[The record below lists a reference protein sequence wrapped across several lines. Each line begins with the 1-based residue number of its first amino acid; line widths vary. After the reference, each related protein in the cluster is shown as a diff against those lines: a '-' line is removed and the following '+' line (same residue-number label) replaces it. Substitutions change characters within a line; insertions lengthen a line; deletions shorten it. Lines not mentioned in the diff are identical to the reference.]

1 MPLPGASLMKVV
13 LLFWKSLLTCT
24 LVMLA
29 APTSAVG
36 EELVGS
42 EWHLI
47 RIGSSAVSP
56 PSKLSI
62 QFKGGGKL
70 TGHGG
75 CNRFFGQYKITADK
89 IEIGPVGATRMTCPG
104 PIMNL
109 EIAFFAV
116 LETAKTFHRDKTNL
130 LLLDETGKE
139 QARLIQAD

>member
-1 MPLPGASLMKVV
+1 MKVV
-13 LLFWKSLLTCT
+13 LLFWKRLLTCT

-36 EELVGS
+36 EELAGS
-42 EWHLI
+42 EWHPT

-89 IEIGPVGATRMTCPG
+89 IEIGPVGATRMTCPE
-104 PIMNL
+104 PITNL
-109 EIAFFAV
+109 EFAFFAV
-116 LETAKTFHRDKTNL
+116 LESVKKFHRDKSNL
-130 LLLDETGKE
+130 LLLDDTGKE